1 MFTQTHLQ
9 SSALSLSLQL
19 MPEVESYAISQ
30 LFIILSRIIALWEWL
45 LSGPLPYGVL
55 SPIVREER
63 LWGMGIQFNHNQV
76 PPHGGISV
84 LPQ

>member
-30 LFIILSRIIALWEWL
+30 LFIILSRIIAL
-45 LSGPLPYGVL
+45 
-55 SPIVREER
+55 
-63 LWGMGIQFNHNQV
+63 
-76 PPHGGISV
+76 
-84 LPQ
+84 